1 LEEISLP
8 LANDQTLDEIPLESI
23 NNAQEEENDGMDLDS
38 PDNTSLKDIEFDYS
52 LLPNEY
58 RKNDSPEQALQ
69 FESNL
74 KELNSEMERLA
85 PNLRILSK

>member
-1 LEEISLP
+1 MP